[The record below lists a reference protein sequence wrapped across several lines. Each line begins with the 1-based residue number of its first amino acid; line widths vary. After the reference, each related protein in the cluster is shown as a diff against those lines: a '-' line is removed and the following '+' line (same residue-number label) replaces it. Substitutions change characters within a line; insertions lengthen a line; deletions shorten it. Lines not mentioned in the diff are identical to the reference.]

1 MTHLFPLLMV
11 THGHGDPAI
20 DLQHFAAYL
29 TQRHRTLS
37 FTAGLFPLAVRSLLF
52 STKSYVS

>member
-11 THGHGDPAI
+11 THGHRDAAI

-29 TQRHRTLS
+29 TQRYRTMS
-37 FTAGLFPLAVRSLLF
+37 FTLAIFP
-52 STKSYVS
+52 